1 MPAKAI
7 SYLDRAILP
16 LRVLFG
22 GFLLYTAVVKALH
35 PVEFLEA
42 IRGYQILPT
51 LLVPWS
57 GFLLIAL
64 EAAIGIALLFGYFV
78 RKAAMVAAALVFV
91 FTAAIASA
99 VIRQLPIVCGCGIN
113 GDAPVSWWEVARDL
127 LLVAVAVLI
136 AWRAPSEYPWFSPA
150 KAEGA
155 SS

>member
-1 MPAKAI
+1 MSEKAI
-7 SYLDRAILP
+7 SYFDRAILP

-22 GFLLYTAVVKALH
+22 GFLLYTAVVKAIH

-42 IRGYQILPT
+42 IRGYQILPNM
-51 LLVPWS
+51 LVPWS

-64 EAAIGIALLFGYFV
+64 ESAIGIALLFGYFV
-78 RKAAMVAAALVFV
+78 RLAATIGAALLFV

-99 VIRQLPIVCGCGIN
+99 VIRGLPIVCGCGIN

-127 LLVAVAVLI
+127 LLVALAGVI
-136 AWRAPSEYPWFSPA
+136 AWRANKEYPWFSAA